1 MGDLHILYYA
11 KTIPD
16 ESVLRTLKDKGI
28 KIEVARL
35 AVEACNLLVLGPD
48 LFITD
53 EITLKEDT
61 VGFVTASAAGRG
73 VPIVL
78 LVRKQYLP
86 MVLQKVKELGA
97 DSVITGPLNCNDIRG
112 ILAQLKTIRKA

>member
-11 KTIPD
+11 KATPD

-97 DSVITGPLNCNDIRG
+97 DSGITD
-112 ILAQLKTIRKA
+112 